1 MNDIVKNENL
11 EQFHKKF
18 YNQIFPTRGK
28 NEEQRKQFAK
38 EDSGKMI
45 VSEIE
50 KLSDLLQK
58 RSEEYDIQTDFGQN
72 QEKQKEFDLIFN
84 ELR

>member
-1 MNDIVKNENL
+1 
-11 EQFHKKF
+11 
-18 YNQIFPTRGK
+18 
-28 NEEQRKQFAK
+28 
-38 EDSGKMI
+38 MI